1 LFAFLLCRRCLNTK
15 IGGGATRSHGH
26 AKIHVSMINGLSII
40 LIIVVI
46 LLSINSK
53 RNRKQLAIEKY
64 YGKIVKLIDDIE
76 NAQMK
81 ARITMNY

>member
-1 LFAFLLCRRCLNTK
+1 
-15 IGGGATRSHGH
+15 
-26 AKIHVSMINGLSII
+26 MINGLSII